1 MDALPQRGI
10 FLFDGFHL
18 DHRGLFRRDER
29 GVLTPVAIGGR
40 ALDLLWALIER
51 DPAPLLLSLITRI
64 RSGCGPVGT
73 GLQTRSGPD
82 RRGWCAAGRHYNRAA
97 SLQ

>member
-1 MDALPQRGI
+1 MSDIDVVHAADAMMREFGEHAESEAAR
-10 FLFDGFHL
+10 F
-18 DHRGLFRRDER
+18 
-29 GVLTPVAIGGR
+29 A
-40 ALDLLWALIER
+40 DLMLGHS
-51 DPAPLLLSLITRI
+51 DPAPLLPSLITRI
-64 RSGCGPVGT
+64 RCGCGPVGT

>member
-40 ALDLLWALIER
+40 ALDLLWALIV
-51 DPAPLLLSLITRI
+51 DTSI
-64 RSGCGPVGT
+64 SG
-73 GLQTRSGPD
+73 
-82 RRGWCAAGRHYNRAA
+82 RRVAA
-97 SLQ
+97 SSIPSSQPARSR

>member
-51 DPAPLLLSLITRI
+51 DPAPD
-64 RSGCGPVGT
+64 VGIA
-73 GLQTRSGPD
+73 D
-82 RRGWCAAGRHYNRAA
+82 RMEHGVCDR
-97 SLQ
+97 